1 MNHELETNTD
11 PYFQHTLKDSFTCV
25 SRGLHSGLKIVMR
38 VTPGE
43 ANSGIVFF
51 RRDVDA
57 TRAEIPARWTNVKD
71 TRLSTTIA
79 NRNGVR
85 VSTVE
90 HLMAALYACGIDNAR
105 ILLDG
110 PEVPIMDGSAA
121 PFVSLINRAGKVQ
134 QDEERRAIVIKQA
147 VSVEQANKFAG
158 FLPSPLPWMY
168 LEIDFENQPI
178 GRQKLDMLVYKEAFE
193 RELADARTFGFKE
206 QVSTLHKLGLARGG
220 SLDNAVL
227 IQDDAI
233 VNKEGLRYPD
243 EFVRHKMVDAIGDI
257 SLIGMRVIG
266 QFTGVCSGHELNNAL
281 IHKLMANED
290 AWGYTTIRGA
300 QQYWQ
305 SIMQLPPANKQLAQD
320 IMSRFKL
327 YAG

>member
-1 MNHELETNTD
+1 MSHETETNAD
-11 PYFQHTLKDSFTCV
+11 PYFQYTLRDSFTCV

-43 ANSGIVFF
+43 ANSGIVFV

-57 TRAEIPARWTNVKD
+57 PRAEIPARWTSVKD

-79 NRNGVR
+79 NHNGIR
-85 VSTVE
+85 VSTIE

-105 ILLDG
+105 VLLDG

-121 PFVSLINRAGKVQ
+121 PFVSLINRAGKIQ
-134 QDEERRAIVIKQA
+134 QDAERRAILIKQA
-147 VSVEQANKFAG
+147 VAVEQANKFAG
-158 FLPSPLPWMY
+158 FLPSPLPWMR

-178 GRQKLDMLVYKEAFE
+178 GKQKLDMPIYKGAFE
-193 RELADARTFGFKE
+193 RELAAARTFGFKE

-257 SLIGMRVIG
+257 ALIGARVIG
-266 QFTGVCSGHELNNAL
+266 QFSGVRSGHELNIAL
-281 IHKLMANED
+281 IHKLMANEH
-290 AWGYTTIRGA
+290 AWDYTTIRGA
-300 QQYWQ
+300 HQYWQ
-305 SIMQLPPANKQLAQD
+305 SIIQLPAADQQLAQD
-320 IMSRFKL
+320 IMARFEL